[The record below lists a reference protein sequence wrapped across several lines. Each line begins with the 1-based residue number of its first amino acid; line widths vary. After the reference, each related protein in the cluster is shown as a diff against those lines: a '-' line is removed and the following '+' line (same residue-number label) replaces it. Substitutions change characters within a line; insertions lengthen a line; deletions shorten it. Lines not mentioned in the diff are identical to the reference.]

1 MYIILCLSTFILNC
15 SCFVFSNRVC
25 RAYRQ
30 FYLKDKFVPVFDE
43 KSIDVKHD
51 NSLFSKINDKF
62 FAQIGSNPR
71 YTEDE
76 DYHWFDGDGMIHG
89 VLFKNN
95 KLSYQNRWIQTK
107 RLQLENKWKQKMFL
121 YFGELRGFKGLLQ
134 ILKFSLM
141 QQLGFIPSSKG
152 TANTALM
159 NWHNRIFAL
168 HEGDMP
174 YELSINYDKLNISTL
189 ERLNYPSIYSTT
201 AHPVIDKKRN
211 LLYLYGYNNYDF
223 SYGNFIFNV
232 FDKEMNLLNQKNI
245 SLVNNGMIHDVA
257 FTGNE
262 VIIPDLPLK
271 YDVSR
276 IMNEQLPLFFDKEN
290 GKTRFGI
297 LNVNLNTEPLWF
309 DFDENFFIFH
319 FSKAYKKSNNYT
331 IFACVMDNL
340 FMEDFVELDNLHNE
354 KHVIRGEIRLKQ
366 ISIDATTNKTEI
378 LTNPYIEDLGL
389 DFYYNLD
396 FPISSTINDKHVYCT
411 IFDAALGYIKG
422 YVKINTNNFANSKPE
437 VFLFDKDV
445 YGNSEPQTIIIDDVE
460 YLLSFTN
467 DETKSYISLINVEM
481 KTIESIEIPTRIP
494 PGFHSIYF

>member
-1 MYIILCLSTFILNC
+1 MYCLFFLTTIFVNC
-15 SCFVFSNRVC
+15 YCFVFCNKVC
-25 RAYRQ
+25 KPYRQ
-30 FYLKDKFVPVFDE
+30 FYLKDKFVPVFEE
-43 KSIDVKHD
+43 KTIDVEHTQSIF
-51 NSLFSKINDKF
+51 NKIDKSF

-71 YTEDE
+71 YTKDE

-95 KLSYQNRWIQTK
+95 KISYQNRWIQTK
-107 RLQLENKWKQKMFL
+107 RLQLEKKWKQKMFL
-121 YFGELRGFKGLLQ
+121 YFGELKGFKGLLQ

-141 QQLGFIPSSKG
+141 QQLGFIPNSKG

-174 YELSINYDKLNISTL
+174 YELNINFEKLNISTSK
-189 ERLNYPSIYSTT
+189 RLHYSNIYSTT
-201 AHPVIDKKRN
+201 AHPITDKTRD

-223 SYGNFIFNV
+223 ADGNFIFNI

-245 SLVNNGMIHDVA
+245 SLINNGMIHDVA

-290 GKTRFGI
+290 GNTRFGI

-309 DFDENFFIFH
+309 NFDENFFIFH
-319 FSKAYKKSNNYT
+319 FSRAYKKLNNYT

-366 ISIDATTNKTEI
+366 INIDATTNKTEI
-378 LTNPYIEDLGL
+378 LTNPYIENLDL

-396 FPISSTINDKHVYCT
+396 FPITSKINEKYVYCT

-422 YVKINTNNFANSKPE
+422 YVKINTDNFIDSKPE
-437 VFLFDKDV
+437 IFLFDKDV
-445 YGNSEPQTIIIDDVE
+445 YGNSEPQTVIIDDVE
-460 YLLSFTN
+460 HLLSFTN
-467 DETKSYISLINVEM
+467 DETKSYISIINIEDNIV
-481 KTIESIEIPTRIP
+481 ESIEIPTRIP

>member
-1 MYIILCLSTFILNC
+1 MYIILCLLTFILNC
-15 SCFVFSNRVC
+15 SCFVFSNRIC
-25 RAYRQ
+25 KPFRQ

-51 NSLFSKINDKF
+51 SPLFSKINNKF

-76 DYHWFDGDGMIHG
+76 DYHWFDGDGMIHA

-95 KLSYQNRWIQTK
+95 NISYQNRWIQTK
-107 RLQLENKWKQKMFL
+107 RLQLETKWKQKMFL
-121 YFGELRGFKGLLQ
+121 YFGELRGFNGIIQ

-141 QQLGFIPSSKG
+141 QQLGFIPNSKG

-174 YELSINYDKLNISTL
+174 YELSINYNKLNISTL
-189 ERLNYPSIYSTT
+189 ERLNYPGIYSTT
-201 AHPVIDKKRN
+201 AHPVLDKKRN

-232 FDKEMNLLNQKNI
+232 FDKEMTFLNQKNI
-245 SLVNNGMIHDVA
+245 SLINNGMIHDVA

-262 VIIPDLPLK
+262 IIIPDLPLK
-271 YDVSR
+271 YDVTR
-276 IMNEQLPLFFDKEN
+276 ILNEQLPLFFDKEN

-297 LNVNLNTEPLWF
+297 LNVNLKTDPIWF

-319 FSKAYKKSNNYT
+319 FSKAYKKLNNYI

-378 LTNPYIEDLGL
+378 ITNPYIENLGL

-396 FPISSTINDKHVYCT
+396 FPITSSINDKYVYCT

-422 YVKINTNNFANSKPE
+422 YVKINTENFINSKPE
-437 VFLFDKDV
+437 IFLFEKNV
-445 YGNSEPQTIIIDDVE
+445 YGNSEPQTIVIDDVE

-467 DETKSYISLINVEM
+467 DENKSYISLIDVEK
-481 KTIESIEIPTRIP
+481 KTIESIEIQTRIP